1 MRFQRVSI
9 ITVTFE
15 TCMHSRLLVPVIF
28 VCFLIGKASAQTDS
42 KNQLLQFS
50 GVVVS
55 NDSLKPIPYT
65 SVMIRHASRGTIT
78 DFYGFF
84 SFVAMK
90 GDTVD
95 FNFIGYKPEYFVIPD
110 TLTGNRYSL
119 IQVLSRD
126 TILLKEA
133 IIYPWPS
140 REEFKRAFV
149 ELEIPDDDLKRAQRN
164 FELAQ
169 TREAQE
175 SVPYDGS
182 INWKFT
188 QNQHSQQLYNAGM
201 YQSSN
206 IFNPLAWAAF
216 IKAWQEGAFKQ
227 KDKDK

>member
-1 MRFQRVSI
+1 MYKGLPFKLTLAVLL
-9 ITVTFE
+9 ITGV
-15 TCMHSRLLVPVIF
+15 L
-28 VCFLIGKASAQTDS
+28 KAQNTQTDS
-42 KNQLLQFS
+42 RKQLIQFS

-55 NDSLKPIPYT
+55 NDSLKPVPYT
-65 SVMIRHASRGTIT
+65 SVMIRHASRGTIS

-95 FNFIGYKPEYFVIPD
+95 FNYIGYKPESFVIPD
-110 TLTGNRYSL
+110 TLTDNRYSM
-119 IQVLSRD
+119 IQVLTRD

-133 IIYPWPS
+133 VIYPWPS

-149 ELEIPDDDLKRAQRN
+149 ELEIPDNDLKRAQRN
-164 FELAQ
+164 LELAQ
-169 TREAQE
+169 TKEVQE

-182 INWKFT
+182 INWKFSQIQHT
-188 QNQHSQQLYNAGM
+188 QKLYNAGM

-216 IKAWQEGAFKQ
+216 IKAWQEGAFKS
-227 KDKDK
+227 KDKGK

>member
-1 MRFQRVSI
+1 MLRYIAFLV
-9 ITVTFE
+9 
-15 TCMHSRLLVPVIF
+15 LLFIF
-28 VCFLIGKASAQTDS
+28 TDGIAQNNNQKNLI
-42 KNQLLQFS
+42 QFS

-55 NDSLKPIPYT
+55 NDSLKPVPFT

-95 FNFIGYKPEYFVIPD
+95 FNYIGYKPEYFVIPD
-110 TLTGNRYSL
+110 TLSENRYSL

-133 IIYPWPS
+133 VIYPWPS

-149 ELEIPDDDLKRAQRN
+149 ELDLPNDDYKRAQYN
-164 FELAQ
+164 LEVAQ
-169 TREAQE
+169 RREVQE
-175 SVPYDGS
+175 TVPYDGS
-182 INWKFT
+182 INFKF
-188 QNQHSQQLYNAGM
+188 QQQQQSYKLYNTGM
-201 YQSSN
+201 YASSN

-216 IKAWQEGAFKQ
+216 IKAWQEGAFKS
-227 KDKDK
+227 KDKK